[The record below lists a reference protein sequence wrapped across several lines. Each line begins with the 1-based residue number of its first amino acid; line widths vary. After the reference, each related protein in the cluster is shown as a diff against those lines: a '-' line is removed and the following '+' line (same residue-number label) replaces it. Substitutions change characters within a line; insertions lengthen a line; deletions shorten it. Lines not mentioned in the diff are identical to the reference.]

1 MSLQQLTVRRAKTHF
16 GRGKNYDSESQ
27 TYAVERIISAVPS
40 ICKKDG
46 VSDGL
51 VNAKVTIDTGQGANV
66 LYLWVTETA
75 AAVEALDD

>member
-1 MSLQQLTVRRAKTHF
+1 MKL
-16 GRGKNYDSESQ
+16 GRGKNYSSESQ
-27 TYAVERIISAVPS
+27 TYATERIISAVPS

-51 VNAKVTIDTGQGANV
+51 VNSKVTIDVGQGANV
-66 LYLWVTETA
+66 LFLWCTETA